1 MPLSLS
7 LFLSHLNR
15 ILSKSFLTL
24 PIFFTIDSSGF
35 YFFISHSLLI
45 SAFFFFSSF
54 HLLSM
59 PTTPVAPPPS
69 LPVGPTSPSLIG
81 ITTPVCLSLLLLLL
95 LSVPLYVSQDHDSI
109 TNFVYFGFFLLLVCS
124 DLIHVLNIKG
134 LFDFEDVAT
143 GSLTG

>member
-7 LFLSHLNR
+7 HLNH

-24 PIFFTIDSSGF
+24 PIFFTVDSSGI

-45 SAFFFFSSF
+45 STFFFFSSF

-69 LPVGPTSPSLIG
+69 LPVGPTSPSLI
-81 ITTPVCLSLLLLLL
+81 
-95 LSVPLYVSQDHDSI
+95 
-109 TNFVYFGFFLLLVCS
+109 
-124 DLIHVLNIKG
+124 DLIHVLNITG